1 MKQKLKQLDKTTWKQ
16 IAKDDPKD
24 RIEVEVGDSKQL
36 DFYPQVKIMRWDN
49 ECNYSIRLID
59 DNTGSVKQEGDKVIY
74 DKQDK
79 KIEFYEVDDS
89 YKMVWFLKEKPET
102 NKVEFTIQSKGLK
115 FYYQPELT
123 QEEIDEGA
131 FRPENVV
138 GSYAVY
144 ASEQKTN
151 WVGGKEYK
159 AGKFGHIYRPHLY
172 DSNGLEAWGD
182 LHIENGIYSVGIPQD
197 FLDKA
202 VYPIK
207 SNDTFGYTTIGTAGY
222 KSFVCQADGSQFSG
236 VNGVATSMSAYLT
249 PVGTS
254 DVIMALYNA
263 STLARVGLTNSG
275 SSSSTTWKTLT
286 FPTGINISA
295 INYILAIKEDGNVQR
310 IQYDVGSVGQGSYDI
325 LACLD
330 LVMPATYVK
339 DGTNTDKYSIYATY
353 TAGGTNVKVE
363 PSAVSSTFSIPAPTY
378 QYDYQIDVP
387 VQDLTFSHPAAT
399 ITGDSLYSSTTQSL
413 DFSIPTITV
422 IVPFITPYNAFFKN
436 IANGGIDLDTNTIR
450 VALVTS
456 DYTFDRDAHEYFD
469 DITNEITGT
478 GYTAK
483 GTELTGKSVV
493 ESGGQGVFDA
503 NNASWSN
510 ASFTARGAVVY
521 RDTGTASTSPLIY
534 FLDFAE
540 DKVLSE
546 ENFVLVWQDSGIIN
560 SS

>member
-16 IAKDDPKD
+16 IAKDNPKD
-24 RIEVEVGDSKQL
+24 RIDIEVGDSKQP

-89 YKMVWFLKEKPET
+89 YKMVWFLKEKPKS
-102 NKVEFTIQSKGLK
+102 NKVEFTIQSKGVE

-123 QEEIDEGA
+123 EEEKKTA
-131 FRPENVV
+131 TRPENVV

-151 WVGGKEYK
+151 YVGGKEYK
-159 AGKFGHIYRPHLY
+159 CGKIGHIYRPHLY

-182 LHIENGIYSVGIPQD
+182 LHIENGIYSVTIPQE

-202 VYPIK
+202 IYPIK
-207 SNDTFGYTTIGTAGY
+207 SNDTFGYET
-222 KSFVCQADGSQFSG
+222 VGSS
-236 VNGVATSMSAYLT
+236 SD
-249 PVGTS
+249 GTS
-254 DVIMALYNA
+254 DMIIGSYFTGVAGTGVSITAYRYLETSTDNKCALY
-263 STLARVGLTNSG
+263 SKSG
-275 SSSSTTWKTLT
+275 DT
-286 FPTGINISA
+286 
-295 INYILAIKEDGNVQR
+295 
-310 IQYDVGSVGQGSYDI
+310 
-325 LACLD
+325 
-330 LVMPATYVK
+330 ATYVQTTGTVK
-339 DGTNTDKYSIYATY
+339 DSGERWELYNFSSAPELSAVDYWLFLWVDDEYSPTVTTFYDSGTTGQGLYQYDGYGTWATTIDTSGANDHKYSIYATY
-353 TAGGTNVKVE
+353 TTGTDVTASPTV
-363 PSAVSSTFSIPAPTY
+363 VTSTFTHPT
-378 QYDYQIDVP
+378 
-387 VQDLTFSHPAAT
+387 AT
-399 ITGDSLYSSTTQSL
+399 ITGDALYSSTTQSL